1 MANVKSEGFSVMTAL
16 DAFVVGWQAFHL
28 RFSLFQEGGASK
40 GSFLPGRGTLHE
52 GHRGPSVILATVV
65 VSTEPQSL
73 RKHSAEDSRETN
85 EWA

>member
-28 RFSLFQEGGASK
+28 RFSLFQGGGASK

-52 GHRGPSVILATVV
+52 GYRGPSVGIWMG
-65 VSTEPQSL
+65 EMKEFYPG
-73 RKHSAEDSRETN
+73 KN
-85 EWA
+85 K